1 MKKKQAHRRH
11 GLTPKRRKWRILRIS
26 LRTHEMLRDMKAHMN
41 VPMLEFVERVVDHI
55 YGGGIM
61 SMQALSFFVMY
72 IDGKPMFVV
81 AAQDAEKAE
90 IGMRQDRLG
99 KTPFKTI
106 KAVPLMEA
114 SDSDIN
120 RVGTSAILSQLTQVS
135 AMLQVLL
142 SKIGA

>member
-1 MKKKQAHRRH
+1 MKRRRH
-11 GLTPKRRKWRILRIS
+11 GLTPKRRKWQMLRIS
-26 LRTHEMLRDMKAHMN
+26 LRTHQMLQDMKKHTD

-61 SMQALSFFVMY
+61 SVQALSFFIMY

-90 IGMRQDRLG
+90 IGMRQERLG

-106 KAVPLMEA
+106 KAVPLLDAKIE
-114 SDSDIN
+114 DVH
-120 RVGTSAILSQLTQVS
+120 RVGITAVLSQLTQVS
-135 AMLQVLL
+135 AMLQMLL
-142 SKIGA
+142 SKGR